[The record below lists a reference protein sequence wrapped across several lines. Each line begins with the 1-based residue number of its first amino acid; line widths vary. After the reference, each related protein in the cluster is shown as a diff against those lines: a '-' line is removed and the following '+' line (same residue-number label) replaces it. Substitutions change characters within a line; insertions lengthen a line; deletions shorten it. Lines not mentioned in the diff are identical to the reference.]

1 MEEKNETVFPGEQ
14 IGIAEEF
21 VPGSGAYEEK
31 NVIFAAVIGKVKED
45 AANKVLSVAALP
57 SIPPKL
63 NEGDIVIG
71 RIVDIK
77 QQVAIVEIAKIRGVK
92 RSLPGE
98 IRGAIHISQV
108 KQSYVDDL
116 TREFAVGDI
125 VYAKIT
131 NTKKDLISLTTNDRE
146 LGVVKAFCGTCGLP
160 LTLTDK
166 GLRCLNCKKNEIR
179 KYSINYGKAEV

>member
-1 MEEKNETVFPGEQ
+1 MEEKKEVVFPGQQ

-21 VPGSGAYEEK
+21 VPGNGAYEEK
-31 NVIFAAVIGKVKED
+31 NGIFAAVIGKVSED
-45 AANKVLSVAALP
+45 AANKVLSVAPLP
-57 SIPPKL
+57 SVPPKL

-71 RIVDIK
+71 RITDIK
-77 QQVAIVEIAKIRGVK
+77 PQFAIVEIAKIKGVK

-108 KQSYVDDL
+108 RQSYVDDL
-116 TREFAVGDI
+116 TKEFAVGDI

-131 NTKKDLISLTTNDRE
+131 NTKRDLIALSVAEKE
-146 LGVVKAFCGTCGLP
+146 LGVIKAFCSTCGMP

-166 GLRCLNCKKNEIR
+166 GLRCLNCKKNEMR